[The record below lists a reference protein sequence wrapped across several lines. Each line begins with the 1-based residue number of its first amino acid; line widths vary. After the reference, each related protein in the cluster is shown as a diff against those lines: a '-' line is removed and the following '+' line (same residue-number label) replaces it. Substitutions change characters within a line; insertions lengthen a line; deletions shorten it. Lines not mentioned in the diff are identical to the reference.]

1 MRSIKLG
8 QQSFVKG
15 TYALTSGI
23 STENVLI
30 KNDTVTGSIRLPKG
44 LTGDRINPVSG
55 DIRYNTT
62 TNFIEYYDGT
72 DWRSIAFQQNQTIT
86 KDSFTG
92 DGVEDTFG
100 PLTFT
105 PASVNNILVFIQN
118 VFQVGSSNYDLRD
131 SLDGTTPPLNYI
143 RFGSIP
149 PLNHSIIVLHGFDK
163 T

>member
-15 TYALTSGI
+15 TYALTSGVG
-23 STENVLI
+23 TENVLI
-30 KNDTVTGSIRLPKG
+30 KNATVTGSIRLPKG
-44 LTGDRINPVSG
+44 LTADRVNPISG

-62 TNFIEYYDGT
+62 TNFIEYYDET
-72 DWRSIAFQQNQTIT
+72 DWRSVAYQQNQTIT

-92 DGVEDTFG
+92 DGVADSFG
-100 PLTFT
+100 PLSFT
-105 PASVNNILVFIQN
+105 PKGVDNILVFIQN
-118 VFQVGSSNYDLRD
+118 VFQTGSSNYTLVD
-131 SLDGTTPPLNYI
+131 SLGGATPPLNYI
-143 RFGSIP
+143 KFGSVP

>member
-15 TYALTSGI
+15 TYALTPGI

-30 KNDTVTGSIRLPKG
+30 KSATVTGSMRLPKG
-44 LTGDRINPVSG
+44 LTAERVNPVSG

-72 DWRSIAFQQNQTIT
+72 DWRSVAYQQNQTIT

-92 DGVEDTFG
+92 DGIADTFG
-100 PLTFT
+100 PLSFT
-105 PASVNNILVFIQN
+105 PAGVNNILVFIQN
-118 VFQVGSSNYDLRD
+118 VFQVGSSNYTLVN
-131 SLDGTTPPLNYI
+131 SVGGATPPLNYI
-143 RFGSIP
+143 KFGSFP
-149 PLNHSIIVLHGFDK
+149 PLGHSIILLHGFDR